1 MVPVFLFGDFAHRI
15 PLAYAPIASLCRDRI
30 RVVDKIHQ
38 AKLILI
44 GHSKDI
50 TRYEAK
56 LAAALRA
63 DPQCHAVILSE
74 EPFWDT
80 IWGADP
86 FARQQTMD
94 IDGDRFP
101 LTVLNHATSSIFTFD
116 RIPYFLLTD
125 LGFATRYAHR
135 FRRNARRT
143 PKEWAD
149 HFSSCYYQ
157 AAFVAEKRLN
167 PKFAVSFPQK
177 DTFGLCRFRSLVTR
191 DYDAGKILRA
201 GVGWRKAPRRQALD
215 NWHLDKLM
223 QLDQRC
229 RFVSA
234 LENTHQRQYVTEK
247 FFDAFAVGGVPLYF
261 ASEGHRVHDIA
272 PANVWINLFNI
283 NIETATAHACQTI
296 DAFAFDAP
304 FFQSYCVIQE
314 RLADTF
320 GNPAVLMAEQDRLG
334 AALVNELHPLIAG
347 A

>member
-15 PLAYAPIASLCRDRI
+15 PLAYAPIASLCHDRI
-30 RVVDKIHQ
+30 KVVDQIHQ

-50 TRYEAK
+50 ARYEAE

-63 DPQCHAVILSE
+63 NPRCHAVFLSE
-74 EPFWDT
+74 EPFWDI

-86 FARQQTMD
+86 FSRQQFME

-101 LTVLNHATSSIFTFD
+101 LTVLNHATSDIFAFEH
-116 RIPYFLLTD
+116 IPYFLLTD
-125 LGFATRYAHR
+125 LGFATRYALR
-135 FRRNARRT
+135 FRRNARKS
-143 PKEWAD
+143 PEDWAD
-149 HFSSCYYQ
+149 HFSNCSYQ
-157 AAFVAEKRLN
+157 AAFIAEKRLN
-167 PKFAVSFPQK
+167 PKFAVSFPQE
-177 DTFGLCRFRSLVTR
+177 DTFGLCRFRSLVTQ
-191 DYDAGKILRA
+191 DYKTGQVLRA
-201 GVGWRKAPRRQALD
+201 GAGWRKAPRRQALG

-247 FFDAFAVGGVPLYF
+247 FFDAFAVGAVPLYF
-261 ASEGHRVHDIA
+261 ASQGHRVHDIA
-272 PANVWINLFNI
+272 PANVWVNLFNSD
-283 NIETATAHACQTI
+283 IETAAAHACQSI

-304 FFQSYCVIQE
+304 FFQSYCAIQA

-320 GNPAVLMAEQDRLG
+320 ANPAVLLAEQDRLS
-334 AALVNELHPLIAG
+334 AALIGELQTLATG
-347 A
+347 V